1 MLGTILKK
9 ITMDGTTLL
18 FSIAG
23 IVIGAIVSYFVSKHF
38 FKKGV
43 KKKSLTP
50 YIQFSS
56 KLFSDLDHELREDLI
71 VNYKNLNVE
80 NLAQAQFIVANSGD
94 IAIRDIIKPLRL
106 TLPLENKIFNIS
118 IIHIEPEGREIK
130 YNVIETEK
138 SNIIEFNIPLLNA
151 GEYFVFKILT
161 QDVLPKEEND
171 DDNDEDIDDL
181 DAETKTYKFTITADD
196 LPPKLTIRELPYS
209 YYEHEKLTSYDWM
222 SFWIGLISLI
232 VFIATAGTLY
242 SLKFKSENLYL
253 FNPRNFFNLE
263 TFSFY
268 NVSILLLALFGTITL
283 LMTILGFIMAL
294 SEISP
299 REEPKFKVPDKLRK
313 DKRFSPFEILR

>member
-1 MLGTILKK
+1 
-9 ITMDGTTLL
+9 MDGITLI
-18 FSIAG
+18 FSVAG
-23 IVIGAIVSYFVSKHF
+23 IVIGAIASYFVSKHF
-38 FKKGV
+38 FKKGD

-56 KLFSDLDHELREDLI
+56 KLFSDLDHELRENLI
-71 VNYKNLNVE
+71 VNYKSLSVE

-118 IIHIEPEGREIK
+118 ILHIEPEGREVK
-130 YNVIETEK
+130 YNVIEAEK

-161 QDVLPKEEND
+161 QDVLPKEENN
-171 DDNDEDIDDL
+171 DDNDYEENIDDL
-181 DAETKTYKFTITADD
+181 DDETKTYKFTITADD

-209 YYEHEKLTSYDWM
+209 YYEHEKLTSYDWT
-222 SFWIGLISLI
+222 SFWIGLISFI

-253 FNPRNFFNLE
+253 FNPSNFFNLE

-268 NVSILLLALFGTITL
+268 NVSILLLAVLGTITL
-283 LMTILGFIMAL
+283 FMTILGFIMAL
-294 SEISP
+294 SEITP
-299 REEPKFKVPDKLRK
+299 REVPKFRVPDKLRG